1 MSLST
6 LDVSMGQPS
15 RTGGWGGFATGRSI
29 VRRPRILFSLTV
41 IALVIVCAA
50 IPNVFAPYDPL
61 KLDLAARLAAP
72 LSGSGNMHLLGT
84 DTLGRDLLSR
94 IIYGARVSAVVGTT
108 AVLLAG
114 FIGVLLGLLAGFYG
128 GLPDASISRLSD
140 IVLAVPYLVLA
151 IGVVAVVGGGLAT
164 VVAVL
169 ALTTWVT
176 YSRIVRS
183 EVLTIRHSEF
193 IEAARASGAT
203 PARVMFGHILP
214 NISSSIIVVASQQLA
229 AMILFEAALS
239 FLGLGVKPPT
249 PSWGGMVADGRLY
262 LAQAWWAS
270 TLPGIAILL
279 TVLAT
284 NWLGDWVRDTLDP
297 RRIRVGSFE

>member
-1 MSLST
+1 
-6 LDVSMGQPS
+6 
-15 RTGGWGGFATGRSI
+15 
-29 VRRPRILFSLTV
+29 LFSLIV
-41 IALVIVCAA
+41 IAVVIICAA

-61 KLDLAARLAAP
+61 KLDLAARLEAP
-72 LSGSGNMHLLGT
+72 LSDSGNLHLLGT

-94 IIYGARVSAVVGTT
+94 IIYGARVSAVVGTA
-108 AVLLAG
+108 AVILAG

-128 GLPDASISRLSD
+128 GLADATISRLSD
-140 IVLAVPYLVLA
+140 IVLAIPYLVLA
-151 IGVVAVVGGGLAT
+151 IGVVAVVGGGLTT

-183 EVLTIRHSEF
+183 EVLTVRHSEF
-193 IEAARASGAT
+193 IEAARAAGAT
-203 PARVMFGHILP
+203 PARVMLRHILP
-214 NISSSIIVVASQQLA
+214 NISSSIIVIASQQLA

-262 LAQAWWAS
+262 LSQAWWVS

-297 RRIRVGSFE
+297 RRIRIESSD